1 MCTTPTRLWP
11 SFSASGMLWQYR
23 TRTKRLSLRAPE
35 REDSSGRELHGT
47 ARKEDEEGRL
57 IELNLAST
65 YKMSEDV
72 REEGQRKS
80 SY

>member
-1 MCTTPTRLWP
+1 MVLCSVKRDDWNGKKEK
-11 SFSASGMLWQYR
+11 AYGEDRSG
-23 TRTKRLSLRAPE
+23 K
-35 REDSSGRELHGT
+35 ELHGT